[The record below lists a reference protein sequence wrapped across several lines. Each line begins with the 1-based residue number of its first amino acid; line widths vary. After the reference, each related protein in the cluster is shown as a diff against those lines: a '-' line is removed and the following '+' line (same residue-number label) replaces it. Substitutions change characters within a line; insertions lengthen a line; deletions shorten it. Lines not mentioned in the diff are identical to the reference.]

1 MSDDIT
7 LTGTLSIN
15 NKKLSI
21 DLNGHTIT
29 AANNQRAFNI
39 SNDGTLEI
47 KDSVGNGIIQG
58 NGTVTGHGGAIYM
71 EGSGSALTISGGTIQ
86 GFTASTS
93 GGGVYMSGGTF
104 NMTGGAIENCTASEG
119 AGVKMYPDSGNTC
132 TFTMSD
138 SAEIKN
144 CSNDGVSIAWSGTS
158 KFIMSGGTIDNN
170 KGYGL
175 WTSAYSNT
183 EILLSGGTITN
194 SERYDMVILQGV
206 QLHVNNATVSG
217 KIRNLGTI
225 TGEGSAEF
233 TGTVVNESK
242 GTIKSGKF
250 ERIEDASAAGVC
262 NAVEYEAYVKLIGH
276 RWPDEST
283 LKAIQDKAH
292 GNAQLKFSSQ
302 VTPDDM
308 ENTLTIPE
316 GVTVTVDLTGKQVAG
331 INAEKKIINHGNL
344 TLIDSGTG
352 STLNI
357 PIENNGTL
365 NANGGTVTGEVT
377 NKGTITTTGEKA
389 TQFSGGVTNESDG
402 KIENGTFSGEVTNNG
417 AIENGTFSGKV
428 TNNGTIGNGNFTG
441 AVTNEQTG
449 VISGGKFDESKLT
462 NNGGTLPPK
471 PGDNKPG
478 DNKPDD
484 TNKDNDKKEDTY
496 DLTVKNAEV
505 TVKDADGKAVEFTK
519 AEDGTLTAKVPE
531 NAEVT
536 VKYTA
541 PTDAIVFDL
550 WSINSDAKLDVNVKE
565 NPLTFKMPAQAVT
578 IEAMTQDAT
587 IESEGPGVLG
597 TAAMIGVA
605 GAGTAVLGYTGY
617 MIGVAGA
624 GTAVLGYTGY
634 MIGTELYL
642 NTVLPAGAA
651 IPQNTTELAKLLWTE
666 AGKPAP
672 AAVMAEDATDEQKA
686 LTWAVESQL
695 ISADKPADASVGR
708 WEVIRGWNRVK
719 EMK

>member
-1 MSDDIT
+1 LTGLTAAAKNGGNVQLSGNIT
-7 LTGTLSIN
+7 LTDTLSIN

-29 AANNQRAFNI
+29 AAINQRAFNI
-39 SNDGTLEI
+39 SNGGTLEI

-316 GVTVTVDLTGKQVAG
+316 DVTVTVDLTGKQVAG
-331 INAEKKIINHGNL
+331 ENENAEKKIINHGNL

-357 PIENNGTL
+357 PIENYGTL

-389 TQFSGGVTNESDG
+389 TQFSGGVTNESNG

-617 MIGVAGA
+617 MIG
-624 GTAVLGYTGY
+624 
-634 MIGTELYL
+634 TELYL

>member
-1 MSDDIT
+1 MSGNIT
-7 LTGTLSIN
+7 LTDTLSIN

-29 AANNQRAFNI
+29 AAINQRAFNI
-39 SNDGTLEI
+39 SNGGTLEI

-316 GVTVTVDLTGKQVAG
+316 DVTVTVDLTGKQVAG
-331 INAEKKIINHGNL
+331 ENENAEKKIINHGNL

-357 PIENNGTL
+357 PIENYGTL

-389 TQFSGGVTNESDG
+389 TQFSGGVTNESNG

-449 VISGGKFDESKLT
+449 GIAGGNFDESKLT

-617 MIGVAGA
+617 MIG
-624 GTAVLGYTGY
+624 
-634 MIGTELYL
+634 TELYL

>member
-1 MSDDIT
+1 MSGDIT
-7 LTGTLSIN
+7 LTDTLSIN
-15 NKKLSI
+15 HKKLNI
-21 DLNGHTIT
+21 DLSGHTIT

-39 SNDGTLEI
+39 NGGTLEI
-47 KDSVGNGIIQG
+47 KDSVGKGIIQG
-58 NGTVTGHGGAIYM
+58 NGTVTGSGGAIYM

-93 GGGVYMSGGTF
+93 GGGVYMRDGTF

-175 WTSAYSNT
+175 WTSARSKT

-194 SERYDMVILQGV
+194 SESYDMVIHKGV
-206 QLHVNNATVSG
+206 QLHVDNATVSG
-217 KIRNLGTI
+217 KIQNRGTI
-225 TGEGSAEF
+225 TGTGNAEF
-233 TGTVVNESK
+233 TGTVVNESVGK
-242 GTIKSGKF
+242 IVSGKF
-250 ERIEDASAAGVC
+250 KRIEDASTAGVC
-262 NAVEYEAYVKLIGH
+262 NEVEYEAYVKLIGH
-276 RWPDEST
+276 SWPDKST

-292 GNAQLKFSSQ
+292 GNAQLKFMSY
-302 VTPDDM
+302 VTPNDM

-331 INAEKKIINHGNL
+331 ENAEKKIINHGNL

-389 TQFSGGVTNESDG
+389 TQFSGGVTNESNG

-417 AIENGTFSGKV
+417 AINDGTFSGKVTNNGAIENGTFSGNV

-462 NNGGTLPPK
+462 NNGGTLPP
-471 PGDNKPG
+471 KPG

-565 NPLTFKMPAQAVT
+565 NPLTFTMPDKAVT
-578 IEAMTQDAT
+578 IEAMTRDVT
-587 IESEGPGVLG
+587 IEDDGPDILG
-597 TAAMIGVA
+597 TAAMIGV
-605 GAGTAVLGYTGY
+605 
-617 MIGVAGA
+617 GVA

-651 IPQNTTELAKLLWTE
+651 IPQNTAELAKLLWTE

-719 EMK
+719 ETK

>member
-1 MSDDIT
+1 MSGDIT

-15 NKKLSI
+15 NKELSI

-39 SNDGTLEI
+39 SNGGTLEI
-47 KDSVGNGIIQG
+47 KDSVGKGIIQG

-93 GGGVYMSGGTF
+93 GGGVYMSDGTF

-158 KFIMSGGTIDNN
+158 KFTMSGGTIDNN

-175 WTSAYSNT
+175 WTSARSNT

-194 SERYDMVILQGV
+194 SERYDMVIHTGV

-217 KIRNLGTI
+217 KIQNRGTI
-225 TGEGSAEF
+225 IGTGNAEF
-233 TGTVVNESK
+233 TGTVVNESA
-242 GTIKSGKF
+242 GMIKSGKF
-250 ERIEDASAAGVC
+250 KRIEDASTAGVC
-262 NAVEYEAYVKLIGH
+262 NEVEYEAYVKLIGYS
-276 RWPDEST
+276 WPDEST

-292 GNAQLKFSSQ
+292 GNAQLKFLSY
-302 VTPDDM
+302 VTPNGIPNGM

-331 INAEKKIINHGNL
+331 ENAEKKIINYGNL

-352 STLNI
+352 GTLNI

-417 AIENGTFSGKV
+417 AINDGTFSGKV
-428 TNNGTIGNGNFTG
+428 KNNGTIGNGNFTG
-441 AVTNEQTG
+441 DVTNEKTG
-449 VISGGKFDESKLT
+449 VISGGKFDENKLT

-519 AEDGTLTAKVPE
+519 AEDGTLTAKVPK

-565 NPLTFKMPAQAVT
+565 NPLTFKMPPQAVT

-597 TAAMIGVA
+597 TAA
-605 GAGTAVLGYTGY
+605 

>member
-1 MSDDIT
+1 MSGNIA

-15 NKKLSI
+15 NKNLSI

-39 SNDGTLEI
+39 NGGTLEI

-58 NGTVTGHGGAIYM
+58 NGTVTGSGGAIYM

-93 GGGVYMSGGTF
+93 GGGVYMRDGTF
-104 NMTGGAIENCTASEG
+104 NMTGGAIENCTAPEG

-138 SAEIKN
+138 LAEIKN

-175 WTSAYSNT
+175 WTSARSNT

-194 SERYDMVILQGV
+194 SERYDMVIHTGV

-217 KIRNLGTI
+217 KIQNRGTI
-225 TGEGSAEF
+225 TGTENAEF
-233 TGTVVNESK
+233 TGTVVNESAGK
-242 GTIKSGKF
+242 IESGKF
-250 ERIEDASAAGVC
+250 KRIEDASPAGVC
-262 NAVEYEAYVKLIGH
+262 NAVEYEAYVKLIGYS
-276 RWPDEST
+276 WPDEST

-292 GNAQLKFSSQ
+292 GNAQLKFLSY
-302 VTPDDM
+302 VTPNGIPPYGMD
-308 ENTLTIPE
+308 NTLTIPE

-331 INAEKKIINHGNL
+331 ENAEKKIINYGNL

-352 STLNI
+352 GTLNI

-417 AIENGTFSGKV
+417 AINDGTFSGKV
-428 TNNGTIGNGNFTG
+428 KNNGTIGNGNFTG
-441 AVTNEQTG
+441 AVTNEKAG

-565 NPLTFKMPAQAVT
+565 NPLTFKMPAHAVT

-597 TAAMIGVA
+597 TAA
-605 GAGTAVLGYTGY
+605 